1 MRKWT
6 NSFQYWR
13 VFKESRLSNR
23 QNEKLIFEKSVPG
36 RRAWSLPPLDIPNA
50 PLESLIPG
58 RMIRKDPPGL
68 PEVSE
73 LDLVRHYVRLSQ
85 KNFSID
91 SGFYPLGSCTMKY
104 NPKINDEMARL
115 PGMSALHPLQPEE
128 SIQGALELLYRLESL
143 LKEILGFDRVSFQP
157 VAGAQGEMVGLM
169 MIRAYLESK
178 GEKRRRVLIPD
189 SAHGTNPASAML
201 AGFEVE
207 EIKSNHL
214 GLIDL
219 DDLRKHMDRDCA
231 ALMLTNPNTL
241 GLFEKE
247 IVKVSEVV
255 HQAGGLMY
263 MDGANLNALL
273 GIVRPGDM
281 GFDVVHSNLHK
292 TFSTPHG
299 GGGPGAGAIA
309 VKERL
314 APFLPKPTIESGPDG
329 YFLDQNRPQS
339 IGKVSTFYGN
349 FGNLVRAFAYILSNG
364 AEGLSRISRMAIL
377 NANYVRKRLEKNIK
391 VAQDRP
397 CMHEVVFT
405 ARRFRQKN
413 VHARDICKRLMDYGF
428 HPPTVYFPLI
438 IEEALMVEPT
448 ETESKETLDS
458 FCDAMISITLEIESN
473 PELLLNAPVTT
484 PVGRLDETEAVKKL
498 NVRWK
503 PETGSGREA

>member
-1 MRKWT
+1 MK
-6 NSFQYWR
+6 S
-13 VFKESRLSNR
+13 KAPD
-23 QNEKLIFEKSVPG
+23 KLIFERSVKG
-36 RRAWSLPPLDIPNA
+36 RKAYALPPLDVPQT
-50 PLESLIPG
+50 PVESLFPAS
-58 RMIRKDPPGL
+58 MLRKEPPGL

-73 LDLVRHYVRLSQ
+73 LDMVRHYVKLSQ

-115 PGMSALHPLQPEE
+115 PGMSALHPLQPVETV
-128 SIQGALELLYRLESL
+128 QGALHLLYALEEL
-143 LKEILGFDRVSFQP
+143 LKEILGVDHVSFQP

-169 MIRAYLESK
+169 MIRAYLQSR
-178 GEKRRRVLIPD
+178 GEERHKVLIPD

-201 AGFEVE
+201 AGFDVE
-207 EIKSNHL
+207 EIKSNAQ

-219 DDLRKHMDRDCA
+219 NDLKKHLDRDCA

-247 IVKVSEVV
+247 IVKVSEAV

-273 GIVRPGDM
+273 GVVRPGDM

-299 GGGPGAGAIA
+299 GGGPGAGAIGVKA
-309 VKERL
+309 VL
-314 APFLPKPTIESGPDG
+314 APFLPRPTIEKKANAYLLNYD
-329 YFLDQNRPQS
+329 RPLS
-339 IGKVSTFYGN
+339 IGRVSTFFGN
-349 FGNLVRAFAYILSNG
+349 FGNLVRAYVYIRSNG
-364 AEGLSRISRMAIL
+364 DQGLVHVSKMAIL
-377 NANYVRKRLEKNIK
+377 NANYVRKKLDKVYK
-391 VAQDRP
+391 VAQDRAS
-397 CMHEVVFT
+397 MHEVVFT
-405 ARRFRQKN
+405 AKKFKSRG

-438 IEEALMVEPT
+438 VEEALMVEPT
-448 ETESKETLDS
+448 ETESKETLDV
-458 FCDAMISITLEIESN
+458 FCDAMLSIEKEIESDPN
-473 PELLLNAPVTT
+473 LLLNAPFTT

-503 PETGSGREA
+503 KE

>member
-1 MRKWT
+1 MAEAKRD
-6 NSFQYWR
+6 
-13 VFKESRLSNR
+13 
-23 QNEKLIFEKSVPG
+23 KLIFEKSVSG
-36 RRAWSLPPLDIPNA
+36 RKAYALPPLDVPESS
-50 PLESLIPG
+50 LESLFPSKFL
-58 RMIRKDPPGL
+58 RKEPPGL

-73 LDLVRHYVRLSQ
+73 LDLVRHYVKLSQ

-104 NPKINDEMARL
+104 NPKINDEIARL
-115 PGMSALHPLQPEE
+115 PGLAALHPLQPEE
-128 SIQGALELLYRLESL
+128 TLQGALGLLYALEEL
-143 LKEILGFDRVSFQP
+143 LKEILGFDRISFQP

-169 MIRAYLESK
+169 MIRAYLQSK
-178 GEKRRRVLIPD
+178 GENRHKVLIPD

-207 EIKSNHL
+207 EIRSNSQ

-219 DDLRKHMDRDCA
+219 DDLKKHMDRDCA

-241 GLFEKE
+241 GLFEKD
-247 IVKVSEVV
+247 IIDISKVV
-255 HQAGGLMY
+255 HEAGGLMY

-273 GIVRPGDM
+273 GLVRPGDM

-299 GGGPGAGAIA
+299 GGGPGAGAVA
-309 VKERL
+309 VKAFL
-314 APFLPKPTIESGPDG
+314 APFLPKPTIEKKGER
-329 YFLDQNRPQS
+329 YVLDDNRPDS

-349 FGNLVRAFAYILSNG
+349 FGNLVRAYVYIRSNG
-364 AEGLSRISRMAIL
+364 AEGLARISQMAIL
-377 NANYVRKRLEKNIK
+377 NANYVRSKLEKVLK
-391 VAQDRP
+391 VAQDRI
-397 CMHEVVFT
+397 CMHEVVFS
-405 ARRFRQKN
+405 AKKFKSREI
-413 VHARDICKRLMDYGF
+413 HARDICKRLMDYGF

-438 IEEALMVEPT
+438 VEEALMIEPT

-458 FCDAMISITLEIESN
+458 FCDALISISKEIELN
-473 PELLLNAPVTT
+473 PELLLNAPFTT

-503 PETGSGREA
+503 KG

>member
-1 MRKWT
+1 MIEQK
-6 NSFQYWR
+6 S
-13 VFKESRLSNR
+13 
-23 QNEKLIFEKSVPG
+23 EKLIFEKSVPG
-36 RRAWSLPPLDIPNA
+36 RRSYSLPPLDVPET
-50 PLESLIPG
+50 PLESILPKNL
-58 RMIRKDPPGL
+58 IRKEPSAL

-115 PGMSALHPLQPEE
+115 PGMSFLHPLQPVETV
-128 SIQGALELLYRLESL
+128 QGALELLYNLELL

-169 MIRAYLESK
+169 MIRAYLKSK
-178 GEKRRRVLIPD
+178 GEDRHKVLIPD

-207 EIKSNHL
+207 EIKSNSQ

-219 DDLRKHMDRDCA
+219 DDLKKHMNRDCA
-231 ALMLTNPNTL
+231 GLMLTNPNTL

-247 IVKVSEVV
+247 IVEISKVV
-255 HQAGGLMY
+255 HAEGGLMY

-273 GIVRPGDM
+273 GVVRPGDM

-299 GGGPGAGAIA
+299 GGGPGAGAVA
-309 VKERL
+309 VKAFL
-314 APFLPKPTIESGPDG
+314 APFLPKPTVEKKGENYIFDN
-329 YFLDQNRPQS
+329 DRPES

-349 FGNLVRAFAYILSNG
+349 FGNLVRAYVYILSNG
-364 AEGLSRISRMAIL
+364 SAGLAKISQMAIL
-377 NANYVRKRLEKNIK
+377 NANYIRKRLEKIFK

-397 CMHEVVFT
+397 CMHEVVFS
-405 ARRFRQKN
+405 AKKFKSKEI
-413 VHARDICKRLMDYGF
+413 HARDICKRLMDYGY

-438 IEEALMVEPT
+438 VEEALMVEPT
-448 ETESKETLDS
+448 ETESKETLDA
-458 FCDAMISITLEIESN
+458 FCDAMISISKEIESD
-473 PELLLNAPVTT
+473 PELLLNAPSTT

-503 PETGSGREA
+503 KDL